1 MTLETT
7 GNVRSSSETNFSPR
21 KETKKMR
28 CVAETVAE
36 EALEGATLK
45 DMLKDQGPLLASM
58 TAYVEE
64 LTENKVTEKD
74 PRRLLK
80 MLLMGGYMDE
90 EGLVT
95 NNENEKSLI
104 WKDVKR
110 FNASQSMNLINN
122 HNLILHEGS
131 SVFHFSK
138 VPT

>member
-7 GNVRSSSETNFSPR
+7 GNVRRSSEANFSPR

-58 TAYVEE
+58 SAYVEE
-64 LTENKVTEKD
+64 LTDSKVTEKN

-80 MLLMGGYMDE
+80 LLLMGGYMDE

-104 WKDVKR
+104 WKDVKNFVNYNVIYPHATPAR
-110 FNASQSMNLINN
+110 VANYPDY
-122 HNLILHEGS
+122 
-131 SVFHFSK
+131 K
-138 VPT
+138 V